1 MTNDINAML
10 GSDDGRPVAKRR
22 PKKRANLGPLH
33 QLLTEKLPDL
43 IDENGEVCDLHRLAK
58 ELALTYQGV
67 YKWTSQDRLPFKQ
80 VKRIIS
86 LSQRQKRS
94 KLHPSQV
101 EFYADSPFEPAT
113 EADFLPYIA

>member
-1 MTNDINAML
+1 ML
-10 GSDDGRPVAKRR
+10 GVNDDGRPAPKRR

-33 QLLTEKLPDL
+33 QLFTEKLPDL
-43 IDENGEVCDLHRLAK
+43 IDENGEVCDLHKLAT

-80 VKRIIS
+80 VKRIIA
-86 LSQRQKRS
+86 LSQRQTLS

-101 EFYADSPFEPAT
+101 EHFEQNPFEAAT